1 MAKKCSA
8 ISDLHISLAGL
19 RKLRPTEL
27 LAIDGPRFI
36 MREVVPGNETL
47 AVLISHDKWRTL
59 NHNMP
64 EVDPHKAKVFY
75 VGDNLYMTI
84 PISAIM
90 VGSAVCE
97 PQARPETGFK
107 ITRTRKRGVR

>member
-1 MAKKCSA
+1 MARK
-8 ISDLHISLAGL
+8 IHHDLHIPFEKLGDLSAGD
-19 RKLRPTEL
+19 L
-27 LAIDGPRFI
+27 LAIEGPKFI
-36 MREVVPGNETL
+36 TYKSHRVGQRTL

-59 NHNMP
+59 SHNVP

-84 PISAIM
+84 PIDAIM

-107 ITRTRKRGVR
+107 ITRSRKKGVQ